1 MQLVCVLDLGLELL
15 LLGVQ
20 LHADAALAQAGRQT
34 DRGLEIVRHRH
45 DHHVGG
51 RHHARVIEHPLLVE
65 HVEQPRQANGD
76 AHAGQRP
83 VGIIPGQIV
92 IPAAGADRAD
102 LRMVKQRRLIDGAG
116 VVVEAAGDREV
127 DGEIFLRH
135 AERAKELRHGRKLVQ
150 AEVKGPVFAAVL
162 LERREDLVVR
172 AADGDKPQNFVSF
185 VRFHA
190 AFVHEQRADLVRADL
205 VELVDGAH
213 DVAGLFAQT
222 QHGVE
227 AVQDLA
233 VIDADLEPAQAER
246 GEGPVDDRR
255 DLSLVGNG
263 EPAVADDV
271 DVGLIELAEAAALRA
286 LAAIDLSDLE
296 TAERESEVG
305 IMQGNVF
312 RQRHR
317 QVEAKGQ
324 VAVALGETVDLLFSL
339 AAALG
344 EQHIARFDDGR
355 VERGEAIDAVG
366 RAQHLHKAL
375 HLGLRRGKQLHKAG

>member
-1 MQLVCVLDLGLELL
+1 
-15 LLGVQ
+15 
-20 LHADAALAQAGRQT
+20 
-34 DRGLEIVRHRH
+34 
-45 DHHVGG
+45 
-51 RHHARVIEHPLLVE
+51 
-65 HVEQPRQANGD
+65 
-76 AHAGQRP
+76 
-83 VGIIPGQIV
+83 
-92 IPAAGADRAD
+92 
-102 LRMVKQRRLIDGAG
+102 MVKQRRLIDGAG

-185 VRFHA
+185 VCFHA
-190 AFVHEQRADLVRADL
+190 AFIHEQRADLVRADL

-255 DLSLVGNG
+255 DLSLVGDG
-263 EPAVADDV
+263 ELAVADDV
-271 DVGLIELAEAAALRA
+271 DVGLIELAEAAALGA
-286 LAAIDLSDLE
+286 LAAVDLADLVA
-296 TAERESEVG
+296 AERERELAVV
-305 IMQGNVF
+305 QGDVF
-312 RQRHR
+312 CQRDG
-317 QVEAKGQ
+317 QIEAQGQ
-324 VAVALGETVDLLFSL
+324 IAVALLEAVDLLFSL

-344 EQHIARFDDGR
+344 QQHVGGLDRRGIQ
-355 VERGEAIDAVG
+355 RGEAVQAVG
-366 RAQHLHKAL
+366 PAQDLHNGL
-375 HLGLRRGKQLHKAG
+375 HLQLRLRQQLHKSGERMRFDLCHGCFLSIIYHSMYFSYLQGPQGSPSRGAVSEAD